1 MSVLPPGGWCG
12 TTPPGGRKK
21 RSKTVVITFKNTTTP
36 AQLTAV
42 LATVATWPG
51 VTYAGQ
57 PHAGDP
63 LVRFKGSL
71 TVSPDTDLTELFT
84 DLRAL
89 PEVADVEEIVPL
101 HDGE

>member
-1 MSVLPPGGWCG
+1 MSLLPPGWCG

-21 RSKTVVITFKNTTTP
+21 RSKTVVITFKNTTAT
-36 AQLTAV
+36 AQITAV
-42 LATVATWPG
+42 LATVATWNG

-57 PHAGDP
+57 PNAGDP

-71 TVSPDTDLTELFT
+71 TVSPDTELTALFA

-89 PEVADVEEIVPL
+89 PEVADVEEIIPL
-101 HDGE
+101 HEGE